1 MPRIQ
6 PSDNAN
12 QPVAYG
18 TSTQDNRLTFRERLM
33 KRFAAHEWVRVI
45 NIDNEPFTWQ
55 YMPQHEERFEFTPD
69 PMKITY
75 RGEPELYSLS
85 PGEDEVIIGENAF
98 VMIEA
103 LYKKVISKRVI
114 AKTPDMKPGQARAF
128 NWTDGIAQDEL
139 IDRIYLGKE
148 SPRFGSDFPNP
159 NPLLDVPTGQL
170 ADQIAKDLGLDDSEP
185 AKTSPSGKRKAL

>member
-1 MPRIQ
+1 MPRIL
-6 PSDNAN
+6 PSNNVD

-45 NIDNEPFTWQ
+45 NIDNEPFVWQ
-55 YMPQHEERFEFTPD
+55 YMPEHEEKFEFTPD
-69 PMKITY
+69 PMKVTY
-75 RGEPELYSLS
+75 RGKPEMYQLN

-103 LYKKVISKRVI
+103 LYKKVISKRVV
-114 AKTPDMKPGQARAF
+114 AKTPNMPAGQARAF
-128 NWTDGIAQDEL
+128 NWTDGMAQDEL

-148 SPRFGSDFPNP
+148 SPRFNEVVETNP
-159 NPLLDVPTGQL
+159 VLNVPAGQM
-170 ADQIAKDLGLDDSEP
+170 ADQIAKDLGLNDSQS
-185 AKTSPSGKRKAL
+185 AKVGTGSKRKAL